1 MTTTLEIG
9 TKISRIMNLGFFTAP
24 EDVILFFFFLKKE
37 HFVPSVQRE
46 DFASGVDN
54 LVTSLSRPFFTRFKQ
69 HELFSTFLLLDGGS
83 GQILFS

>member
-1 MTTTLEIG
+1 
-9 TKISRIMNLGFFTAP
+9 MNLGFFTAP
-24 EDVILFFFFLKKE
+24 KDVKDE

-54 LVTSLSRPFFTRFKQ
+54 LVTSLSRLFFTRFKQ